1 MASKGA
7 TVGACGAAEVST
19 RAPVRKPSYWMICTH
34 RGTLDLHFC
43 GYCEAVAVDKAVD
56 NRVDNF
62 GDKTRAIPRRA
73 WISRLTS
80 DDKVAGSLS
89 FGTCFTALE
98 VSRGTTAGATR
109 CPAPTNCCK
118 GALF

>member
-1 MASKGA
+1 
-7 TVGACGAAEVST
+7 
-19 RAPVRKPSYWMICTH
+19 
-34 RGTLDLHFC
+34 LLFC
-43 GYCEAVAVDKAVD
+43 AYCAAVAVDKPVD

-80 DDKVAGSLS
+80 DDKVAGPQS
-89 FGTCFTALE
+89 FGTCFTAPE

-118 GALF
+118 DAVF